1 MIEQRYEEIES
12 EVRTLAH
19 SLPPSDFGSHRIIQA
34 VAEFVYEKSLEAYR
48 DGYNTAVLDSHALD
62 AVNGAART

>member
-19 SLPPSDFGSHRIIQA
+19 SLPPSDFGSHRAIQA
-34 VAEFVYEKSLEAYR
+34 VAKFVYEKSLEAYR
-48 DGYNTAVLDSHALD
+48 DGYNTAVLGSHTLD
-62 AVNGAART
+62 ATTGSTKR